1 MSLKIGIVGL
11 PNVGKSTLFNALTRS
26 KQADA
31 QNYPFCTIEPNV
43 GIVEVPDERL
53 ARLAAVSK
61 SKKIIPTVIEFVDI
75 AGLVKGASEGEG
87 LGNKFLAHI
96 REVDAIAQV
105 VREFADSNVVH
116 VHNRVDPKE
125 DADIINLE
133 LVLADLQ
140 TVAKKLD
147 TVKKNAKGLAAKD
160 SQKEI
165 ILLER
170 VFVHLESGKPARQL
184 EFDEDERKM
193 VGEMFLLTMKPMM
206 YVLNVDE
213 QTKEVAEGNDRLTND
228 GGAEQV
234 RVCAKL
240 EAELADLSPGEA
252 REYLKELGMTETGL
266 DKIIVAG
273 YKLLNLV
280 TYFTSGEPETR
291 AWTVSSGAKGP
302 EAAGVIHT
310 DFVKGY
316 IKADVVNWRDF
327 VDAGGWN
334 KIKETGKLR
343 LEGKDYVVADGD
355 VCYFHIA

>member
-1 MSLKIGIVGL
+1 M
-11 PNVGKSTLFNALTRS
+11 
-26 KQADA
+26 
-31 QNYPFCTIEPNV
+31 
-43 GIVEVPDERL
+43 
-53 ARLAAVSK
+53 
-61 SKKIIPTVIEFVDI
+61 
-75 AGLVKGASEGEG
+75 
-87 LGNKFLAHI
+87 
-96 REVDAIAQV
+96 
-105 VREFADSNVVH
+105 
-116 VHNRVDPKE
+116 
-125 DADIINLE
+125 
-133 LVLADLQ
+133 
-140 TVAKKLD
+140 
-147 TVKKNAKGLAAKD
+147 
-160 SQKEI
+160 
-165 ILLER
+165 
-170 VFVHLESGKPARQL
+170 ESGKPARQL